1 MSITFYSA
9 FLTNTYLNTELLK
22 FLVTQIQ
29 VYFHFI
35 ILLPL
40 KLYNIH
46 TL

>member
-9 FLTNTYLNTELLK
+9 FLTNAYLNTELFK